1 MEKIYSDTSY
11 TIGQLISQIETGNI
25 AVPDLQREYVW
36 KPSDIRDL
44 LDSMYKGYPIGYLLL
59 WESQGRKDDVRSI
72 GLEEKNNGHN
82 YLIIDGQQRLTSLYA
97 IMTGKDIK
105 VKGNKKIRIAFNP
118 ITRKFDVQNASIEKN
133 PEWISDISELFLTQS
148 TFRFVGN
155 YINKINDSRL
165 KKGELELSEEVTDK
179 IEHAVSDL
187 LLLKN
192 YPIGTLIINQYVDEE
207 KVADIFTRVNSG
219 GVKLTENDF
228 ILTLISVNDP
238 DLRDNIETFCEN
250 NKKASVKLMDLE
262 PRHIIRVSMAYI
274 FKRGRLKYA
283 YQVLRGIEMKR
294 GSNKIED
301 QAAKRSAFVDLRS
314 GLENVLNIEN
324 WNQFL
329 KTIISAGY
337 LNATNITST
346 NAFIASYTLYL
357 IGKYDFNVN
366 TNLLR
371 NLIARWFYIMVL
383 RGTYTNSF
391 ETTFQEQLNELNEL
405 EKNEESFKD
414 YINKKLRLVSTNDY
428 FEQILPE
435 ELATSSTNSPSWN
448 AYLAALSVMDV
459 KALFSD
465 LKVSLL
471 FSGDLD
477 GTKKSVE
484 RHHLFPKEYLHKI
497 GINDDKDINQIAN
510 YVYIEWPDN
519 IDISD
524 DPPRTYFPKMVSLY
538 VPDDRIEELKSI
550 HALPDN
556 WYDLDYKEFLNQRRK
571 LMAIVIKKGYETL
584 TNQNFNTE
592 AKDKI

>member
-11 TIGQLISQIETGNI
+11 TIGQLISYIETGSI

-59 WESQGRKDDVRSI
+59 WESQGKEDDSRYI
-72 GLEEKNNGHN
+72 GVDEKSSRHN

-97 IMTGKDIK
+97 IMTGKEIK
-105 VKGNKKIRIAFNP
+105 VKGNKKIKIAFNP
-118 ITRKFDVQNASIEKN
+118 LTEKFDVQNASIERN
-133 PEWISDISELFLTQS
+133 PEWIADISDLYLASSMYSFI
-148 TFRFVGN
+148 GN
-155 YINKINDSRL
+155 YIEKVNDSRL
-165 KKGELELSEEVTDK
+165 KKEEPELLPEEK
-179 IEHAVSDL
+179 EKLEHTINDL
-187 LLLKN
+187 INLRG
-192 YPIGTLIINQYVDEE
+192 YHIGTLTINRDVDEE

-238 DLRDNIETFCEN
+238 DLRDDIEHFCED
-250 NKKASVKLMDLE
+250 NKQAVIKLMNLE
-262 PRHIIRVSMAYI
+262 PKHIIRIAMAYI

-283 YQVLRGIEMKR
+283 YQVLRGIELKR
-294 GSNKIED
+294 GSTKIED
-301 QAAKRSAFVDLRS
+301 EEAKRNAFADLRE

-324 WNQFL
+324 WNQFE
-329 KTIISAGY
+329 KAIISAGY
-337 LNATNITST
+337 LNETNITST
-346 NAFIASYTLYL
+346 NALIASYILYL
-357 IGKYDFNVN
+357 IGKYDFGVN
-366 TNLLR
+366 NNLLR

-391 ETTFQEQLNELNEL
+391 ETTVQEQLNELIEL
-405 EKNEESFKD
+405 EKNENSFRD
-414 YINKKLRLVSTNDY
+414 YINRKLRLSSTDDY

-435 ELATSSTNSPSWN
+435 ELSTSSTNSPAWN

-471 FSGDLD
+471 FSGNLD

-484 RHHLFPKEYLHKI
+484 RHHLFPKEYLHSI
-497 GINDDKDINQIAN
+497 GIDDDKDTNQIAN
-510 YVYIEWPDN
+510 YAYIEWPDN

-524 DPPRTYFPKMVSLY
+524 DPPNVYFPKMVSLF
-538 VPDDRIEELKSI
+538 VPEDRISELETI
-550 HALPDN
+550 HALPDK
-556 WYDLDYKEFLNQRRK
+556 WYELDYKEFLNQRRK
-571 LMAIVIKKGYETL
+571 LMATVIKNGYETL
-584 TNQNFNTE
+584 TNKNYIE
-592 AKDKI
+592 E

>member
-11 TIGQLISQIETGNI
+11 TIGQLISYIETGSI

-36 KPSDIRDL
+36 KPADIRDL

-59 WESQGRKDDVRSI
+59 WESQGRDDDSRNI
-72 GLEEKNNGHN
+72 GVEEKTGRHN

-97 IMTGKDIK
+97 IMTGKEIK
-105 VKGNKKIRIAFNP
+105 VKGNKKIKIAFNP
-118 ITRKFDVQNASIEKN
+118 ITEKFDVQNASIERN
-133 PEWISDISELFLTQS
+133 PEWIADISELYLTQS
-148 TFRFVGN
+148 TYSFIGN
-155 YINKINDSRL
+155 YIEKVNDNRI
-165 KKGELELSEEVTDK
+165 KKGEAELNLEEKSK
-179 IEHAVSDL
+179 IEHTISDL
-187 LLLKN
+187 INLKG
-192 YPIGTLIINQYVDEE
+192 YHIGTLTINQNVDEE

-238 DLRDNIETFCEN
+238 DLRDDIERFCEA
-250 NKKASVKLMDLE
+250 NKKAVVKLMNLE
-262 PRHIIRVSMAYI
+262 PKHIIRVAMAYI

-283 YQVLRGIEMKR
+283 YQVLRGIELKR

-301 QAAKRSAFVDLRS
+301 EEAKRSAFTALRN
-314 GLENVLNIEN
+314 GLGNVLNIEN
-324 WNQFL
+324 WNQFI
-329 KTIISAGY
+329 KAIISAGY
-337 LNATNITST
+337 LNDTNITSS
-346 NAFIASYTLYL
+346 NALIASYTLYL

-366 TNLLR
+366 NNLLR

-383 RGTYTNSF
+383 RGEYTNSF
-391 ETTFQEQLNELNEL
+391 ETTIQEQLNELNEL
-405 EKNEESFKD
+405 EKNENNFKD
-414 YINKKLRLVSTNDY
+414 YINKKLRLASTDDY

-435 ELATSSTNSPSWN
+435 ELSTSSTNSPAWN

-484 RHHLFPKEYLHKI
+484 RHHLFPKEYLHRM
-497 GINDDKDINQIAN
+497 GITDDKDTNQIAN
-510 YVYIEWPDN
+510 YAYIEWPDN

-524 DPPRTYFPKMVSLY
+524 DPPSVYFPKMVSLF
-538 VPDDRIEELKSI
+538 VPEARIDELKTI
-550 HALPDN
+550 HALPDK
-556 WYDLDYKEFLNQRRK
+556 WYELDYKEFLNQRRK
-571 LMAIVIKKGYETL
+571 LMANVIKNGYDTL
-584 TNQNFNTE
+584 TNNNYIDME
-592 AKDKI
+592 

>member
-11 TIGQLISQIETGNI
+11 TIGQLISQIETGSI

-36 KPSDIRDL
+36 KPADIRDL

-59 WESQGRKDDVRSI
+59 WESQGRDDDSRNIGIDEKSI
-72 GLEEKNNGHN
+72 KHN

-97 IMTGKDIK
+97 IMTGKEIK
-105 VKGNKKIRIAFNP
+105 VKGNKKIKIAFNP
-118 ITRKFDVQNASIEKN
+118 LTEKFDVQNASIEKN
-133 PEWISDISELFLTQS
+133 PEWIADVSDLYLASS
-148 TFRFVGN
+148 TYSFIGN
-155 YINKINDSRL
+155 YIDRVNESRT
-165 KKGELELSEEVTDK
+165 KKEESELTLEDKAK
-179 IEHAVSDL
+179 IERTISDL
-187 LLLKN
+187 INLRS
-192 YPIGTLIINQYVDEE
+192 YHIGTLTINQEVDEE

-238 DLRDNIETFCEN
+238 DLRDDIEKFCEQ
-250 NKKASVKLMDLE
+250 NKHAVIKLMELE
-262 PRHIIRVSMAYI
+262 PRHIVRVAMAYI

-283 YQVLRGIEMKR
+283 YQVLRGIELKR

-301 QAAKRSAFVDLRS
+301 AEAKKTAFADLRA

-324 WNQFL
+324 WNQFI
-329 KTIISAGY
+329 KAIISAGY
-337 LNATNITST
+337 LTDTNITST
-346 NAFIASYTLYL
+346 NALIAAYIIYL

-366 TNLLR
+366 SNLLR
-371 NLIARWFYIMVL
+371 NLIARWFYIAVL

-391 ETTFQEQLNELNEL
+391 ETTVQEQLNELTEL
-405 EKNEESFKD
+405 DKNEDSFRE
-414 YINKKLRLVSTNDY
+414 YINKKLRLASTDDY

-435 ELATSSTNSPSWN
+435 ELSTSSTNSPAWN
-448 AYLAALSVMDV
+448 AYIAALSVMDV

-471 FSGDLD
+471 FSGNLD

-497 GINDDKDINQIAN
+497 GITDDKDTNQIAN
-510 YVYIEWPDN
+510 YAYIEWHDN

-524 DPPRTYFPKMVSLY
+524 EPPMEYYPKMVSLY
-538 VPDDRIEELKSI
+538 VPQDRMEELKTV
-550 HALPDN
+550 HALPDK
-556 WYDLDYKEFLNQRRK
+556 WYELDYKEFLNQRRK
-571 LMAIVIKKGYETL
+571 LMASVIKRGYETL
-584 TNQNFNTE
+584 TNNNFLDDNIS
-592 AKDKI
+592 K